1 MIFTPA
7 FPAEPRQ
14 ALGLL
19 SSIALSSW
27 RVRAIKIVCPKL
39 RPLTLKFCPKLARIL
54 TNGILNI
61 R

>member
-1 MIFTPA
+1 MNWLFEKIWGFAPEFSARVLPGKFKRKGGVSTPA

-27 RVRAIKIVCPKL
+27 WVRAEK
-39 RPLTLKFCPKLARIL
+39 
-54 TNGILNI
+54 
-61 R
+61 